1 MREIPSPEGPRM
13 LILRCSLSKKKSI
26 FAEDLGRA
34 SEKRIIDHSSGRWL
48 LEQALLSWGIND
60 ISQIEVRRDDNRAP
74 YLSWIPGCW
83 RNEPLPNISI
93 AHCESAA
100 LVALIE
106 SSYWVGIDAELA
118 NRGIAENAFDMMA
131 KDEELI
137 LLRNNPHLAID
148 MWTSKE
154 AIQKAHHL
162 GTAYLFTTQRMHTT
176 SDKDRKH
183 DNGNTIISHK
193 ALKKVHDATKRSSD
207 SAEPSIFNNIIHS
220 IRLQEFIK
228 FWSHKD
234 SQIITH
240 CCSGSHFKFVTVD
253 EERSIWNAG

>member
-13 LILRCSLSKKKSI
+13 LILRCSLSKRDSI
-26 FAEDLGRA
+26 FVEDLGRA

-60 ISQIEVRRDDNRAP
+60 LSQIEVKRDDNRAP

-83 RNEPLPNISI
+83 RNEPLPSISI

-100 LVALIE
+100 VVALIE
-106 SSYWVGIDAELA
+106 SSHWVGIDAELA

-131 KDEELI
+131 KGDELI
-137 LLRNNPHLAID
+137 HLRDNPHLAID

-162 GTAYLFTTQRMHTT
+162 GMNLNPR
-176 SDKDRKH
+176 D
-183 DNGNTIISHK
+183 IIIESPGMDLHRFIDDDLQVALAWKK
-193 ALKKVHDATKRSSD
+193 AGPIARSAEDDLLDATR
-207 SAEPSIFNNIIHS
+207 AVIE
-220 IRLQEFIK
+220 
-228 FWSHKD
+228 
-234 SQIITH
+234 
-240 CCSGSHFKFVTVD
+240 SGQDFT
-253 EERSIWNAG
+253 IGC

>member
-13 LILRCSLSKKKSI
+13 LILRCSISKRNSI

-48 LEQALLSWGIND
+48 LEQALLNWGIND

-74 YLSWIPGCW
+74 YLSWIPGCC

-162 GTAYLFTTQRMHTT
+162 GMNLNPRDIIIESPGMDLHRFIDEDLQVALAW
-176 SDKDRKH
+176 KKA
-183 DNGNTIISHK
+183 GTIARS
-193 ALKKVHDATKRSSD
+193 AEDDFLDATR
-207 SAEPSIFNNIIHS
+207 AVIE
-220 IRLQEFIK
+220 
-228 FWSHKD
+228 
-234 SQIITH
+234 
-240 CCSGSHFKFVTVD
+240 SGQDFTV
-253 EERSIWNAG
+253 GC

>member
-60 ISQIEVRRDDNRAP
+60 ISQIEVKRDDNRAP
-74 YLSWIPGCW
+74 YLSWISGCW
-83 RNEPLPNISI
+83 RNEPLPSISI

-100 LVALIE
+100 VVALIE
-106 SSYWVGIDAELA
+106 SSHWIGIDAELT

-131 KDEELI
+131 KGEELI
-137 LLRNNPHLAID
+137 RLRDNPHLAID

-162 GTAYLFTTQRMHTT
+162 GMNLNPR
-176 SDKDRKH
+176 D
-183 DNGNTIISHK
+183 IIIESPGMELHRFIDDDLQVALAWKK
-193 ALKKVHDATKRSSD
+193 AGAMARSAEDDLLDATR
-207 SAEPSIFNNIIHS
+207 AVIE
-220 IRLQEFIK
+220 
-228 FWSHKD
+228 
-234 SQIITH
+234 
-240 CCSGSHFKFVTVD
+240 SGQDFTV
-253 EERSIWNAG
+253 GC

>member
-1 MREIPSPEGPRM
+1 MRKIPSPEGPRM
-13 LILRCSLSKKKSI
+13 LILRCSISKRNSV

-48 LEQALLSWGIND
+48 LEQALLNWGIND

-162 GTAYLFTTQRMHTT
+162 GMNLNPR
-176 SDKDRKH
+176 D
-183 DNGNTIISHK
+183 IIIESPGMDLHRFIDEDLQVALAWKK
-193 ALKKVHDATKRSSD
+193 AGPIARSAEDDLLDATR
-207 SAEPSIFNNIIHS
+207 AVIE
-220 IRLQEFIK
+220 
-228 FWSHKD
+228 
-234 SQIITH
+234 
-240 CCSGSHFKFVTVD
+240 SGQDFTV
-253 EERSIWNAG
+253 GC

>member
-13 LILRCSLSKKKSI
+13 LILRCSLSKRNSI

-60 ISQIEVRRDDNRAP
+60 ISQIEVKRDDNRAP

-83 RNEPLPNISI
+83 RNEPLPSISI

-137 LLRNNPHLAID
+137 LLQNNPHLAID

-162 GTAYLFTTQRMHTT
+162 GMNLNPRDIIIESPGMNLHRFIDDDLQVALAW
-176 SDKDRKH
+176 KKA
-183 DNGNTIISHK
+183 GTIARS
-193 ALKKVHDATKRSSD
+193 AEDDLLDATR
-207 SAEPSIFNNIIHS
+207 AVIE
-220 IRLQEFIK
+220 
-228 FWSHKD
+228 
-234 SQIITH
+234 
-240 CCSGSHFKFVTVD
+240 SGQDFTV
-253 EERSIWNAG
+253 GC

>member
-1 MREIPSPEGPRM
+1 MRKIPSPEGPRM

-60 ISQIEVRRDDNRAP
+60 ISQIEVKRDDNRAP

-83 RNEPLPNISI
+83 RNEPLPSISI

-100 LVALIE
+100 VVALIE
-106 SSYWVGIDAELA
+106 SSHWIGIDAELT

-131 KDEELI
+131 KGEELI
-137 LLRNNPHLAID
+137 RLRDNPHLAID

-162 GTAYLFTTQRMHTT
+162 GMNLNPR
-176 SDKDRKH
+176 D
-183 DNGNTIISHK
+183 IIIESPGMDLHRFIDDDLQVALAWKK
-193 ALKKVHDATKRSSD
+193 AGAMARSAEDDLLDATR
-207 SAEPSIFNNIIHS
+207 AVIE
-220 IRLQEFIK
+220 
-228 FWSHKD
+228 
-234 SQIITH
+234 
-240 CCSGSHFKFVTVD
+240 SGQDFTV
-253 EERSIWNAG
+253 GC

>member
-1 MREIPSPEGPRM
+1 MQEIPSPEGPRM
-13 LILRCSLSKKKSI
+13 LILRCSLSKRNSI

-48 LEQALLSWGIND
+48 LEQALLNWGIND

-137 LLRNNPHLAID
+137 LLQNNPHLAID

-162 GTAYLFTTQRMHTT
+162 GMNLNPR
-176 SDKDRKH
+176 D
-183 DNGNTIISHK
+183 IIIESPGMDLHRFIDEDLQVALAWKK
-193 ALKKVHDATKRSSD
+193 AGPIARSAEDDLLDATR
-207 SAEPSIFNNIIHS
+207 AVIE
-220 IRLQEFIK
+220 
-228 FWSHKD
+228 
-234 SQIITH
+234 
-240 CCSGSHFKFVTVD
+240 SGQDFTV
-253 EERSIWNAG
+253 GC

>member
-1 MREIPSPEGPRM
+1 MQEIPSPEGPRM
-13 LILRCSLSKKKSI
+13 LILRCSLSKRNSI

-60 ISQIEVRRDDNRAP
+60 ISQIEVKRDDNRAP

-83 RNEPLPNISI
+83 RNEPLPSISI

-137 LLRNNPHLAID
+137 LLQNNPHLAID

-162 GTAYLFTTQRMHTT
+162 GMNLNPRDIIIESPGMDLHRFIDDDLQVALAW
-176 SDKDRKH
+176 KKA
-183 DNGNTIISHK
+183 GTIARS
-193 ALKKVHDATKRSSD
+193 AEDDLLDATR
-207 SAEPSIFNNIIHS
+207 AVIE
-220 IRLQEFIK
+220 
-228 FWSHKD
+228 
-234 SQIITH
+234 
-240 CCSGSHFKFVTVD
+240 SGQDFTV
-253 EERSIWNAG
+253 GC

>member
-13 LILRCSLSKKKSI
+13 LILRCSISKRNSI

-48 LEQALLSWGIND
+48 LEQALLNWGIND

-106 SSYWVGIDAELA
+106 SSYWVGIDAELV

-131 KDEELI
+131 KNEELI

-162 GTAYLFTTQRMHTT
+162 GMNLNPR
-176 SDKDRKH
+176 D
-183 DNGNTIISHK
+183 IIIESPGMDLHRFIDDDLQVALAWKK
-193 ALKKVHDATKRSSD
+193 AGLIARSAEDDPLDATR
-207 SAEPSIFNNIIHS
+207 AVIE
-220 IRLQEFIK
+220 
-228 FWSHKD
+228 
-234 SQIITH
+234 
-240 CCSGSHFKFVTVD
+240 SGQDFTV
-253 EERSIWNAG
+253 GC

>member
-1 MREIPSPEGPRM
+1 MQEIPSPEGPRM
-13 LILRCSLSKKKSI
+13 LILRCSLSKRNSI

-60 ISQIEVRRDDNRAP
+60 ISQIEVKRDDNRAP

-83 RNEPLPNISI
+83 RNEPLPSISI

-137 LLRNNPHLAID
+137 LLQNNPHLAID

-162 GTAYLFTTQRMHTT
+162 GMNLNPR
-176 SDKDRKH
+176 D
-183 DNGNTIISHK
+183 IIIESPGMDLHRFIDEDLQVALAWKK
-193 ALKKVHDATKRSSD
+193 AGPIARSAEDDLLDATR
-207 SAEPSIFNNIIHS
+207 AVIE
-220 IRLQEFIK
+220 
-228 FWSHKD
+228 
-234 SQIITH
+234 
-240 CCSGSHFKFVTVD
+240 SGQDFTV
-253 EERSIWNAG
+253 GC

>member
-1 MREIPSPEGPRM
+1 MQKIPSPEGPRM
-13 LILRCSLSKKKSI
+13 LILRCSLSKRDSI
-26 FAEDLGRA
+26 FVEDLGRA

-106 SSYWVGIDAELA
+106 SSYWVGIDAEMA
-118 NRGIAENAFDMMA
+118 NRGIAENSFDMMA

-162 GTAYLFTTQRMHTT
+162 GMNLNPR
-176 SDKDRKH
+176 D
-183 DNGNTIISHK
+183 IIIESPGMDLHRFIDDDLQVALAWKK
-193 ALKKVHDATKRSSD
+193 AGPIARSAEDDLLDATR
-207 SAEPSIFNNIIHS
+207 AVIE
-220 IRLQEFIK
+220 
-228 FWSHKD
+228 
-234 SQIITH
+234 
-240 CCSGSHFKFVTVD
+240 SGQDFTV
-253 EERSIWNAG
+253 GC

>member
-60 ISQIEVRRDDNRAP
+60 ISQIEVKRDDNRAP

-83 RNEPLPNISI
+83 RNEPLPSISI

-100 LVALIE
+100 VVALIE
-106 SSYWVGIDAELA
+106 SSHWIGIDAELT

-131 KDEELI
+131 KGEELI
-137 LLRNNPHLAID
+137 RLRDNPHLAID

-162 GTAYLFTTQRMHTT
+162 GMNLNPR
-176 SDKDRKH
+176 D
-183 DNGNTIISHK
+183 IIIESPGMDLHRFIDDDLQVALAWKK
-193 ALKKVHDATKRSSD
+193 AGAMARSAEDDLLDATR
-207 SAEPSIFNNIIHS
+207 AVIE
-220 IRLQEFIK
+220 
-228 FWSHKD
+228 
-234 SQIITH
+234 
-240 CCSGSHFKFVTVD
+240 SGQDFTV
-253 EERSIWNAG
+253 GC